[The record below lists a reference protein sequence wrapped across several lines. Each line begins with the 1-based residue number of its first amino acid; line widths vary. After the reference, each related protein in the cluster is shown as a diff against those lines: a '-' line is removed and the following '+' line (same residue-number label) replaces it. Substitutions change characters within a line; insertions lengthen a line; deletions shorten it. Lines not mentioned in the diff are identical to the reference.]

1 MSNSIQSILES
12 IETWSLEDLTTLN
25 HEIVK
30 LHKSKK
36 RSLGNAL
43 KQDLVIGN
51 SYKVNHKDYTIM
63 GGHMHFKLEKVN
75 RTRAILNN
83 FDSLGTDRISVPF
96 SLLSPCDSPRQKA
109 YNYWDEQKGKINQIG
124 NEVWEDMDDQGSCVL
139 GMKLHYNGIEI
150 ANQICQGSL
159 TNEEYFK
166 RVIEHYVSEG
176 KDEEQFH
183 IEYGRMD

>member
-1 MSNSIQSILES
+1 MSNSIESILES
-12 IETWSLEDLTTLN
+12 VNTWSIDDLYNLN
-25 HEIVK
+25 QDIVS
-30 LHKSKK
+30 LYKSKK
-36 RSLGNAL
+36 SSLANAL

-63 GGHMHFKLEKVN
+63 GGHMNFQLEKVN

-83 FDSLGTDRISVPF
+83 FDSLGTHRISVPF

-124 NEVWEDMDDQGSCVL
+124 NEVWEDMDDQGSCVM
-139 GMKLHYNGIEI
+139 GMKLHYNGIQI
-150 ANQICQGSL
+150 ADQMCQGSL
-159 TNEEYFK
+159 TNEEFFK

>member
-36 RSLGNAL
+36 QSLGNAL

-51 SYKVNHKDYTIM
+51 HYKVNHKDYTIM
-63 GGHMHFKLEKVN
+63 GGHMVFKLEKVN

-109 YNYWDEQKGKINQIG
+109 YNYWDEQKENLVAIGRQIAFEFG
-124 NEVWEDMDDQGSCVL
+124 DKGSCVM
-139 GMKLHYNGIEI
+139 GMKLHYNGIQI
-150 ANQICQGSL
+150 ADQISQGSL